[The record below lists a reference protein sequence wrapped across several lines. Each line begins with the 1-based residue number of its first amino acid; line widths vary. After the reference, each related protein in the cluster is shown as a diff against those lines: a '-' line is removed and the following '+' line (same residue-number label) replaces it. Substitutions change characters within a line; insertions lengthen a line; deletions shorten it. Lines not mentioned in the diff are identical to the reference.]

1 MSTSPDPAEKQ
12 SENTYIIDAED
23 AAEMARLLD
32 QDKLLTEAMGG
43 LFPERAGGDMRD
55 IHDVLDI
62 GCGPGGWIHEVA
74 HSYPN
79 VEATGIDISQRMVQY
94 ARAHAKVRK
103 LNNAHFKVMDAHK
116 RLDFPDNSFDL
127 VNERFLFSFMTP
139 DDWHTLAR
147 ECMRILR
154 PGGIIRFTE
163 VEAGFSNMPAFERIF
178 GVLFRALHLAG
189 QSFSPNGQHIGLIPM
204 LKRIMRDAGYQ
215 DIQHLAHMVDFSAG
229 TPGNRGFHDDLDVG
243 FKLAQ
248 PFLTKTKAI
257 TPEEFD
263 VLYPQAMDEMLSEE
277 FCGVWMLLT
286 AWGRKP

>member
-1 MSTSPDPAEKQ
+1 
-12 SENTYIIDAED
+12 
-23 AAEMARLLD
+23 
-32 QDKLLTEAMGG
+32 
-43 LFPERAGGDMRD
+43 
-55 IHDVLDI
+55 
-62 GCGPGGWIHEVA
+62 
-74 HSYPN
+74 
-79 VEATGIDISQRMVQY
+79 
-94 ARAHAKVRK
+94 
-103 LNNAHFKVMDAHK
+103 
-116 RLDFPDNSFDL
+116 
-127 VNERFLFSFMTP
+127 
-139 DDWHTLAR
+139 LAR